1 MANIA
6 KGTILELN
14 DKTPKGTRKNQERHQ
29 LNLKVGA
36 KRKRKKKKE
45 CETLTVPWL

>member
-1 MANIA
+1 MQKVLFWRQMI
-6 KGTILELN
+6 KPQ
-14 DKTPKGTRKNQERHQ
+14 KVQKKKQEGHQ